1 LARLGAEQPLLLRIA
16 WLHAAMPSLLTAAF
30 CHCRHCCTPAAWH
43 HHGWHMAWHMLMG
56 WHAHQQDL
64 MHRSSHRMPR
74 NARHRASF
82 FLLKK

>member
-1 LARLGAEQPLLLRIA
+1 MLPCHHCSLHSAIVDIAARQLRGIIMA
-16 WLHAAMPSLLTAAF
+16 GT
-30 CHCRHCCTPAAWH
+30 WH
-43 HHGWHMAWHMLMG
+43 MG
-56 WHAHQQDL
+56 WHAHQDL